1 VFICNLHIRYLKW
14 FTPLTFM
21 SIAYVCNFQLL
32 SSSLLQHLCIWIGF
46 QGIVLCVLLMFT
58 GNCLINGQTYVNN
71 SAIPPASH
79 CQLSCRC
86 VSSIVHCILV
96 KCSPPPPHHTNCMP
110 VHHGGDSCCPTYTC
124 GKSYCATLTGTK
136 RKNLQLFVNLMLKL
150 LQLKEIFCLFSFII
164 SVQFSLY
171 LSISV

>member
-1 VFICNLHIRYLKW
+1 
-14 FTPLTFM
+14 M
-21 SIAYVCNFQLL
+21 STAYVCNFQLL
-32 SSSLLQHLCIWIGF
+32 SSTVLSHLCIWIGF

-110 VHHGGDSCCPTYTC
+110 VHHGGDSCCPTYAC
-124 GKSYCATLTGTK
+124 GKIYCTTFPGTK
-136 RKNLQLFVNLMLKL
+136 RKTLQLFVNLMLKL
-150 LQLKEIFCLFSFII
+150 LQLKEIFCLEFHNIRAIFFTPEHFNLT
-164 SVQFSLY
+164 Q
-171 LSISV
+171 

>member
-1 VFICNLHIRYLKW
+1 
-14 FTPLTFM
+14 M

-46 QGIVLCVLLMFT
+46 QGIALRVLLMFT

-124 GKSYCATLTGTK
+124 GKSYCNTCTGNK
-136 RKNLQLFVNLMLKL
+136 RKTLQLFVNLMLKL

-164 SVQFSLY
+164 SVQFSLF